1 MITLYDFTMAP
12 SPRRARIVLAE
23 KGIPHEKIPVDL
35 AKGEQMGDAYRAIN
49 PLCTVPALK
58 LEDGHILTDNAGIAA
73 WAEAAYPNPPLL
85 GTSPIEKA
93 EIASWNARIEFEAL
107 YAIADAL
114 RNTAPSMKDRALTG
128 PVNYSQIPALAE
140 RGAARITAFM
150 DMFNAHLAGRGFV
163 VAGRFTVADI
173 TAVVAIDFARVI
185 KIKPQ
190 EHHGD
195 LLRWRMALAAR
206 PSISA

>member
-1 MITLYDFTMAP
+1 MNTLYDFTMAP

-35 AKGEQMGDAYRAIN
+35 AKGEQMGDAYRAIK

-93 EIASWNARIEFEAL
+93 ESASWNARIEFEAL

-150 DMFNAHLAGRGFV
+150 DMFNAHLAGRDFV

>member
-23 KGIPHEKIPVDL
+23 KGIAHEKVSIDL
-35 AKGEQMGDAYRAIN
+35 AKREQMGEAYRSIN
-49 PLCTVPALK
+49 PLCTVPALR
-58 LEDGHILTDNAGIAA
+58 LEEGHILTDNAGIVA

-85 GTSPIEKA
+85 GTSPVEKA
-93 EIASWNARIEFEAL
+93 DIASWNARIEFEAL

-128 PVNYSQIPALAE
+128 PVDYAQIPALAE
-140 RGAARITAFM
+140 RGIARITAFL
-150 DMFNAHLAGRGFV
+150 DMFNAHLAGREFV
-163 VAGRFTVADI
+163 VTDRFTVADI

-185 KIKPQ
+185 KVKPQ
-190 EHHGD
+190 EHHAD
-195 LLRWRMALAAR
+195 LLRWRAALAAR

>member
-1 MITLYDFTMAP
+1 M
-12 SPRRARIVLAE
+12 
-23 KGIPHEKIPVDL
+23 
-35 AKGEQMGDAYRAIN
+35 
-49 PLCTVPALK
+49 
-58 LEDGHILTDNAGIAA
+58 
-73 WAEAAYPNPPLL
+73 

-128 PVNYSQIPALAE
+128 PVNYQQIPALAE
-140 RGAARITAFM
+140 RGMARITAFM
-150 DMFNAHLAGRGFV
+150 DMFNAHLAGRKFV
-163 VAGRFTVADI
+163 VTGRFTLADI

-190 EHHGD
+190 DHHAD
-195 LLRWRMALAAR
+195 LLRWRAALALR

>member
-23 KGIPHEKIPVDL
+23 KGIPHEKISVDL
-35 AKGEQMGDAYRAIN
+35 AKGEQMGDSYRAIN
-49 PLCTVPALK
+49 PRCTVPALR
-58 LEDGHILTDNAGIAA
+58 LENGHILTDNAGIVA
-73 WAEAAYPNPPLL
+73 WADAQYPNPPLL

-93 EIASWNARIEFEAL
+93 DIASWNARIEFEAL

-114 RNTAPSMKDRALTG
+114 RNSAPSMKDRALTG
-128 PVNYSQIPALAE
+128 PVNYPQIPALAE
-140 RGAARITAFM
+140 RGIARITAFM
-150 DMFNAHLAGRGFV
+150 DMFNAHLAGRDFV
-163 VAGRFTVADI
+163 VTDRFTVADI

-190 EHHGD
+190 ESHAD
-195 LLRWRMALAAR
+195 LLRWRAALAAR

>member
-23 KGIPHEKIPVDL
+23 KGIAHEKVPVDL

-49 PLCTVPALK
+49 PLCTVPALR

-73 WAEAAYPNPPLL
+73 WAEAAFPNPPLL

-128 PVNYSQIPALAE
+128 PVNYQQIPALAE
-140 RGAARITAFM
+140 RGMARITAFM
-150 DMFNAHLAGRGFV
+150 DMFNAHLTGREFV
-163 VAGRFTVADI
+163 VTGRFTLADI

-190 EHHGD
+190 EQHAD
-195 LLRWRMALAAR
+195 LLRWRAALAAR